1 MSLSDLIYRSKNIKL
16 KEYLKNYNP
25 SFIKING
32 NLVKPKD
39 IDEKYLDY
47 YIDRLELIPNGGV
60 IYLVDKEN

>member
-1 MSLSDLIYRSKNIKL
+1 MSLSDLIYRHRNIKL
-16 KEYLKNYNP
+16 KEYLKNYSP
-25 SFIKING
+25 SFIKVG
-32 NLVKPKD
+32 DNLVKPKD